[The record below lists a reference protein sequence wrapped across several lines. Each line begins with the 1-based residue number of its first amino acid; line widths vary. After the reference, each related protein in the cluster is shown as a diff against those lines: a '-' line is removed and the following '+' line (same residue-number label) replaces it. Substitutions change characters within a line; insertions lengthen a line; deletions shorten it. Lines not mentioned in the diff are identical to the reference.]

1 MTINADKFRLPFIGI
16 DKHDKPV
23 IVVRSDFAIQL
34 PAKWDGYNWTK
45 LNDTFVTYE
54 LNTCSF
60 NILPRPFYISNN
72 MFRDIKIG
80 KVVRETV
87 TFEKCILFISSTKT
101 IALSLGDGNSSTYE
115 NQMFIFDST
124 CSFSETD
131 EVWGLS
137 WK

>member
-16 DKHDKPV
+16 DRHDQPI
-23 IVVRSDFAIQL
+23 IVFSSDLAIQL
-34 PAKWDGYNWTK
+34 PAKWDGYNWIK

-54 LNTCSF
+54 PNTCSF
-60 NILPRPFYISNN
+60 NILPRPFFISNN

-87 TFEKCILFISSTKT
+87 TFEKCILFISLTKT
-101 IALSLGDGNSSTYE
+101 LTLSLGDDNSSTYE
-115 NQMFIFDST
+115 NRMFIFDST
-124 CSFSETD
+124 CSFSHTSEI
-131 EVWGLS
+131 WGLS